1 MVEFSIFEKLY
12 DLNAHFRKY
21 GNKHGYLLG
30 TITIFFTIFPISF
43 STQSHDLVSPAA
55 FKAIPPGATTQG
67 SRSEGVTTPRVVDAV
82 DASQI
87 FPDLPRFQKNSD
99 WVTRG
104 RLRTFQTHLRPY
116 WLGPWFFPYAGNL
129 VMWWTHGGRCLSKI
143 RWFSLFKTRW
153 YRMFQPCLMTGY
165 RTIKYPLNQPSLYPS
180 VEISPVYST
189 MFP

>member
-1 MVEFSIFEKLY
+1 MVEFSIFEKL
-12 DLNAHFRKY
+12 DDSNAHFRKY

-87 FPDLPRFQKNSD
+87 FPDSKK
-99 WVTRG
+99 TRTG
-104 RLRTFQTHLRPY
+104 SPGAAFAFSKRTFDPTGSGLGKTLRRELCDVVDECWKMPIQ
-116 WLGPWFFPYAGNL
+116 NS
-129 VMWWTHGGRCLSKI
+129 MI
-143 RWFSLFKTRW
+143 FSF
-153 YRMFQPCLMTGY
+153 
-165 RTIKYPLNQPSLYPS
+165 
-180 VEISPVYST
+180 
-189 MFP
+189 

>member
-87 FPDLPRFQKNSD
+87 FPDLPRSSQMVLQKNSD
-99 WVTRG
+99 WVLQGPPSHFPNAPSTLLARALVFT
-104 RLRTFQTHLRPY
+104 LRRE
-116 WLGPWFFPYAGNL
+116 LGDVVDA
-129 VMWWTHGGRCLSKI
+129 WWKMPIQNSMI
-143 RWFSLFKTRW
+143 FSF
-153 YRMFQPCLMTGY
+153 
-165 RTIKYPLNQPSLYPS
+165 
-180 VEISPVYST
+180 
-189 MFP
+189 